1 MLKKRLFLLPMLCL
15 AALSV
20 ACVMAFGFLAQDWK
34 LDYFQQ
40 ELERSLD
47 RVISVIKEDQPNNSI
62 ESIQGYLH
70 NHSLVNKNQRLTVV
84 KNDGV
89 VMGDSS
95 VSLNG
100 LKSMENHKQREE
112 INRALQGRMGIS
124 VRHSNTLNTNLIYVA
139 KPLSFGSFDGVV
151 RLAMP
156 LAYAENF
163 VFQLQLF
170 LAGLLTLILFIMLGL
185 GVMTYNFV
193 QSRLEHKQHQLEDDV
208 ALRTKE
214 IELLQRLANM
224 LAACNSVREAQQVV
238 EDVIPRILGHVNGAV
253 SMIRSSRN
261 QLEIKLDWGGKW
273 PGATAYAPDE
283 CWALRKGKYHLSQD
297 NFASLPCSHMEGIGE
312 HHCLCIPLI
321 AHGNTIG
328 IMHFDMGDTAFDQE
342 TMQLAF
348 TVAEHLGLALANLNL
363 QEKLREQ
370 AVRDPL
376 TGLHNRRYLEEAMP
390 QEIMRAKRH
399 QEPLSVLMLDMDHFK
414 LFNDNFGHDAGD
426 YVLKSLAML
435 LNDCLRGEDTA
446 CRIGGEEMAVLLPTT
461 DSLAA
466 GVVAKRLCEEVRK
479 MALSFRGQSLG
490 NLTLSIGV
498 ASNADAASG
507 EDMLKQADL
516 ALYEAKDKGR
526 NQYRYCDASLHDKE
540 AAYLA
545 QIAKESS
552 RAQDKTKYTKRDT
565 ELEPDSI
572 NENEVAFGS
581 VTNIKP
587 IEND

>member
-15 AALSV
+15 AGLSV
-20 ACVMAFGFLAQDWK
+20 ACVMTFGFLAQDWK
-34 LDYFQQ
+34 LEYFQK

-47 RVISVIKEDQPNNSI
+47 RIVSVIKNDKPSNDI
-62 ESIQGYLH
+62 ESIQRYLH
-70 NHSLVNKNQRLTVV
+70 NNSLVNKNQRLTVV
-84 KNDGV
+84 NSQGV
-89 VMGDSS
+89 VLGDTG
-95 VSLNG
+95 VSLNA
-100 LKSMENHKQREE
+100 LKNMDNHQSRKE
-112 INRALQGRMGIS
+112 ISQAFQGSLGVS
-124 VRHSNTLNTNLIYVA
+124 VRHSETLNTNLIYVA
-139 KPLSFGSFDGVV
+139 KPIQYGSLDGVV

-156 LAYAENF
+156 LAFAENF

-170 LAGLLTLILFIMLGL
+170 LAGLLIVILFIMLGL
-185 GVMTYNFV
+185 GMMTYHFV
-193 QSRLEHKQHQLEDDV
+193 QNRLELKQHQLEDDV

-224 LAACNSVREAQQVV
+224 LAACNSISEAQQVV

-253 SMIRSSRN
+253 AMIRSSRN
-261 QLEIKLDWGGKW
+261 QLEIKLDWGGEW
-273 PGATAYAPDE
+273 PGAKAYAPDE

-297 NFASLPCSHMEGIGE
+297 SFASLPCSHMDGIGD

-328 IMHFDMGDTAFDQE
+328 IMHFDMGEKAFDHE
-342 TMQLAF
+342 IMQLAF

-399 QEPLSVLMLDMDHFK
+399 QQPLSVLMLDMDHFK

-426 YVLKSLAML
+426 YVLKSLAIM

-446 CRIGGEEMAVLLPTT
+446 CRIGGEEMAVLLPNT

-526 NQYRYCDASLHDKE
+526 NQYRYCDANLHEKE

-545 QIAKESS
+545 QISKEGG
-552 RAQDKTKYTKRDT
+552 RAQDKAKYKQKTKIEENT
-565 ELEPDSI
+565 EAEKVYGTDAS
-572 NENEVAFGS
+572 VA
-581 VTNIKP
+581 NIKP
-587 IEND
+587 IEHN